1 MSDIKSELERLVAA
15 TPLDQP
21 EVYDVIC
28 RSYSTRTI
36 ARAIGQMLAAPAKR
50 RTPVDRAGR
59 EIKPGVAVKDRKK
72 PKGV

>member
-1 MSDIKSELERLVAA
+1 MTTINSELERLRAA
-15 TPLDQP
+15 SPLDRAGIFKGICTSFSSG
-21 EVYDVIC
+21 VI
-28 RSYSTRTI
+28 
-36 ARAIGQMLAAPAKR
+36 AKAIVEGVPRPK